1 MSPVSEFDAVS
12 PEDHGVGGMAGEE
25 DDLLVPGEVTEEGG
39 GGFLPLGI
47 KIDEGIIEEK
57 KSVPSLEKPACH
69 GEAQGEPER
78 GTGAGGEGGEGDLG
92 RVAAGR
98 LCEVRGE
105 ALITIEGERGE
116 DFGEVGLP
124 GCEGV
129 GVEVGNL
136 IRKASGNIIFLIFI
150 YYQLSSLSLTLYIVI
165 SRFIDCFVN

>member
-1 MSPVSEFDAVS
+1 
-12 PEDHGVGGMAGEE
+12 MAGEE

-39 GGFLPLGI
+39 GGLLPLGI

-69 GEAQGEPER
+69 GQAQGEPER

-129 GVEVGNL
+129 GVEFGAELREVVANALDRLAFACRAGKSRVGEFEAL
-136 IRKASGNIIFLIFI
+136 GGFGGVARRSGAWL
-150 YYQLSSLSLTLYIVI
+150 LYTFP
-165 SRFIDCFVN
+165 SPRD